1 MMSKTTNR
9 MSIGVHSRRLSGLP
23 MGVKGIIFVVIF
35 VSGLVLVDQLL
46 TAPTIT
52 ATRVSMVT
60 SISAGGAHT
69 CALADGQAY
78 CWGDNTNG
86 QLGNNSTTQSL
97 VPVAVNTSGV
107 LAGKTVTSISTDYSH
122 TCALAD
128 GQAYCWGDNTYGQL
142 GNNSTTQS
150 LVPVAVNTSGV
161 LAGKTVTSIS
171 TSTGTFYTCALAD
184 GQAYCWGVNINGQL
198 GNNSTAQSLVPVA
211 VNTSGVLAGKT
222 VTGISAGGSH
232 TCALADGQAYCWGDN
247 TYGQLGNN
255 STTQSIVP
263 VAVDDG
269 DLLDTEIVEL
279 NQIGFRFFKN
289 SNSLT
294 PGQPLADINAP
305 AQLEGVD
312 RNFRLRVGVARMTV
326 VTSISAGTSHT
337 CALADGQA
345 YCWGV
350 NTNGRLGNN
359 STTQMFIPTSVSI
372 FSELAPSGFLGDQ
385 VRLRVEFT
393 ELTASKCNLQ
403 TTGFVPITSSTDI
416 ALATNTNVSN
426 GSIITGIG
434 RDPFDSAITS
444 LQTYRSEVG
453 AFMPASDVPVGKVA
467 LFDISLRDNGASPDT
482 TYCLRLA
489 GEDGSVFSVRQAVPA
504 VRTAKREL
512 SVSVVDAS
520 DEVVT
525 NPSFNLNSTVM
536 KSTCQTTTGY
546 LGVSNQ
552 QIRVHNTTSSGSW
565 SLTLAATDGATA
577 YWKRAGGGVG
587 YDYNDPSGSP
597 PGCNSGSDGDSLAG
611 QLSVDPTAGTVTTR
625 TGCSLTGISKG
636 GATAFSQGVFDSI
649 SLLQAGSGSNTD
661 CLFDLTGVGLSQ
673 KVPSYQ
679 QYGNYSLDV
688 TLTVVSL

>member
-107 LAGKTVTSISTDYSH
+107 LAGKTVTSIS
-122 TCALAD
+122 A
-128 GQAYCWGDNTYGQL
+128 
-142 GNNSTTQS
+142 GN
-150 LVPVAVNTSGV
+150 
-161 LAGKTVTSIS
+161 
-171 TSTGTFYTCALAD
+171 
-184 GQAYCWGVNINGQL
+184 
-198 GNNSTAQSLVPVA
+198 
-211 VNTSGVLAGKT
+211 
-222 VTGISAGGSH
+222 
-232 TCALADGQAYCWGDN
+232 
-247 TYGQLGNN
+247 
-255 STTQSIVP
+255 
-263 VAVDDG
+263 
-269 DLLDTEIVEL
+269 
-279 NQIGFRFFKN
+279 
-289 SNSLT
+289 
-294 PGQPLADINAP
+294 
-305 AQLEGVD
+305 
-312 RNFRLRVGVARMTV
+312 
-326 VTSISAGTSHT
+326 SHT

-467 LFDISLRDNGASPDT
+467 LFDISLRDNGASSDT

-525 NPSFNLNSTVM
+525 NPSFSLNSTVM